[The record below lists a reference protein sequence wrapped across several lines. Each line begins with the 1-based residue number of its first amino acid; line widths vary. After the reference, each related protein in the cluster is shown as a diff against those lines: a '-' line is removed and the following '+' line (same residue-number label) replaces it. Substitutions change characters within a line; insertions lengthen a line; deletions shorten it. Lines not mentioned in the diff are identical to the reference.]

1 MKISN
6 TSFVDPLGENR
17 TIVYSCLGMVMSLA
31 ILLNI
36 TNCLVMM
43 KNKDLRKHNQFFVY
57 ISISL
62 TEASIDAL
70 YIVLL
75 YWREEGVEYFCQF
88 VFFLYALGRENIH
101 VHLLSLCIERC
112 FALIVTLN
120 NIFRKMITLKG
131 RSIAFL
137 VSIAISAL
145 ITAPPIFIYSLKDPY
160 SCGPE
165 TMFEN
170 NARFVLRYFR
180 TVFLIEIVSML
191 GIYLFIVKKIRTI
204 TASNVPKPAVN
215 HSRPFVVQVKPL
227 QSDNSGNSKTM
238 SNESSH
244 EMKVFPEN
252 LNIFLKANSSA
263 NSSATNH
270 QKPTVNS
277 ETMCKQ
283 ANHES
288 RIQKQ
293 GGKWKPRTLK
303 MLRSSILTTVIPSIP
318 MLGLQTG
325 EYFDPNFMNPS
336 LDVVISL
343 FNVLH
348 AIIFPLVF
356 IVTVK
361 KPKCC
366 MRNRQIDISST

>member
-1 MKISN
+1 
-6 TSFVDPLGENR
+6 
-17 TIVYSCLGMVMSLA
+17 
-31 ILLNI
+31 
-36 TNCLVMM
+36 
-43 KNKDLRKHNQFFVY
+43 
-57 ISISL
+57 
-62 TEASIDAL
+62 
-70 YIVLL
+70 
-75 YWREEGVEYFCQF
+75 
-88 VFFLYALGRENIH
+88 
-101 VHLLSLCIERC
+101 
-112 FALIVTLN
+112 
-120 NIFRKMITLKG
+120 
-131 RSIAFL
+131 
-137 VSIAISAL
+137 
-145 ITAPPIFIYSLKDPY
+145 
-160 SCGPE
+160 
-165 TMFEN
+165 
-170 NARFVLRYFR
+170 
-180 TVFLIEIVSML
+180 
-191 GIYLFIVKKIRTI
+191 
-204 TASNVPKPAVN
+204 
-215 HSRPFVVQVKPL
+215 
-227 QSDNSGNSKTM
+227 M

-263 NSSATNH
+263 TNR

>member
-6 TSFVDPLGENR
+6 ASFVDPLGENA
-17 TIVYSCLGMVMSLA
+17 TIVYSCLAMVMSLA

-43 KNKDLRKHNQFFVY
+43 RNKDLRKHNQFFVY

-62 TEASIDAL
+62 TEAFIDAL

-75 YWREEGVEYFCQF
+75 YWRDGGVEYFCQF

-112 FALIVTLN
+112 FALVVTLN

-131 RSIAFL
+131 RSVAFIF
-137 VSIAISAL
+137 SITISAL
-145 ITAPPIFIYSLKDPY
+145 ITAPPIFINSVKDPY

-165 TMFEN
+165 TLFEN

-204 TASNVPKPAVN
+204 TALNVPKPAVS
-215 HSRPFVVQVKPL
+215 HSRPFIVQVKPL
-227 QSDNSGNSKTM
+227 QSDNSSNSKTV
-238 SNESSH
+238 SKGRGRK
-244 EMKVFPEN
+244 MKDFPEN
-252 LNIFLKANSSA
+252 SNIFFTA
-263 NSSATNH
+263 NSSATNRQID

-277 ETMCKQ
+277 ETTCKQ
-283 ANHES
+283 PNHES
-288 RIQKQ
+288 RTQNQ

-303 MLRSSILTTVIPSIP
+303 MLRSAILTTVIPSIP

-336 LDVVISL
+336 IDVVISL

-348 AIIFPLVF
+348 AIIFPFVF

-366 MRNRQIDISST
+366 VRNRQVDISST